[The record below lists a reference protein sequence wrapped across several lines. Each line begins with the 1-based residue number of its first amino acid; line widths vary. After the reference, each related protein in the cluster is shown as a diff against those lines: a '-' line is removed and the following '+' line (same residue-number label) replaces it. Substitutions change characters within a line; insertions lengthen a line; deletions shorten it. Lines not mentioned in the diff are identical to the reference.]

1 MNEQNL
7 VSDEIWKRTP
17 PEVQVLFL
25 KLIEQNKLL
34 LVRIEKLEEQ
44 LALNSR
50 NSSKPPSSDRL
61 KRTQANKKK
70 KAKKNEAD
78 N

>member
-17 PEVQVLFL
+17 PEVQVLLL
-25 KLIEQNKLL
+25 KLLA
-34 LVRIEKLEEQ
+34 RIEKLEKQ

-50 NSSKPPSSDRL
+50 NSSKPPSSDGL
-61 KRTQANKKK
+61 KKTRVNKKK
-70 KAKKNEAD
+70 KSKKNEAD

>member
-34 LVRIEKLEEQ
+34 LARIEKLEEIE
-44 LALNSR
+44 
-50 NSSKPPSSDRL
+50 K
-61 KRTQANKKK
+61 
-70 KAKKNEAD
+70 
-78 N
+78 